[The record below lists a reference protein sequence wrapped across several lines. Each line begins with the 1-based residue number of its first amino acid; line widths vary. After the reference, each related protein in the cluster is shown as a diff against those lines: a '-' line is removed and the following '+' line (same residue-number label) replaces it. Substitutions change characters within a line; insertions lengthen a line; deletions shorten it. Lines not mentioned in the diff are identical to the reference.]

1 MVVYEV
7 VGGLVILGL
16 ILIGIRTV
24 LDFLERKA
32 KTTEENKS

>member
-16 ILIGIRTV
+16 ILGGGLWLLQNVEIKR
-24 LDFLERKA
+24 RHKR
-32 KTTEENKS
+32 

>member
-16 ILIGIRTV
+16 ILIGLRTV
-24 LDFLERKA
+24 LDFLERKSR
-32 KTTEENKS
+32 TTEEKKS